1 MWREIT
7 LEMSTFVLV
16 MVVIPG
22 CLFVV
27 GYYGTL
33 LLDRVLDK
41 RGNEHARQRTTRHL

>member
-1 MWREIT
+1 MWHEIT
-7 LEMSTFVLV
+7 MEMGTFVLI

-33 LLDRVLDK
+33 LLDKVLDK
-41 RGNEHARQRTTRHL
+41 RGNEHGQRKTRDI